1 MRSTKLTQIENI
13 QFKSTKHCD
22 AKYSHSHQVLNITYS
37 NPLYDIEYQLL
48 DNTRTRRA
56 PEASSTIKG
65 KKTAM
70 VNSLATDTDDILK
83 ITNILNKCTLYTKVK
98 EGDSQTLK
106 NEENFKAI
114 LKDSGKEN
122 KIELTSTSK

>member
-1 MRSTKLTQIENI
+1 MPSTAIHT
-13 QFKSTKHCD
+13 
-22 AKYSHSHQVLNITYS
+22 KYSISHTQTHYMILNTNYWII
-37 NPLYDIEYQLL
+37 PEPEELL
-48 DNTRTRRA
+48 RLLPRSK
-56 PEASSTIKG
+56 E

-106 NEENFKAI
+106 NEENFKSI